1 MMTTIN
7 EMLEKKAQKE
17 EKSQTT
23 SVYVRLKNPEMK
35 KRLEEIAQDW
45 GLSVTEVMR
54 TALEKFVG
62 DYDEENKL

>member
-1 MMTTIN
+1 MTTVN

-54 TALEKFVG
+54 TALEKFVA
-62 DYDEENKL
+62 DYDQENKL